1 MKTLYAIGEMLIDF
15 TAQETGKLENT
26 VTFRK
31 NAGGAPANVAVCV
44 SKLGGSANVITKL
57 GKDGFGI
64 FLEHT
69 LRKEGVGTDYVFTT
83 DEANTA
89 LAFVS
94 RDETGERDFTFFRN
108 PSADMLLNEKEVRS
122 IPFGEGDILH
132 FGSVDLCDAPV
143 RAAHRV
149 AIEAARGSGSLVSFD
164 PNLRYMLWKSAQEL
178 LDTVRSFLPL
188 ADILKVSEEELFDIT
203 GISDEAEA
211 VQSLFRGRVKLIFV
225 TKGKEGSAAYTKKDY
240 ACVHVDR
247 TSPVVDTTGAG
258 DSFIGI
264 ILYQLLER
272 GGLDGLS
279 EKELTIMLERANRV
293 ATYVVA
299 HEGAIPA
306 MPVRGEVFKEK
317 QI

>member
-15 TAQETGKLENT
+15 TAQETGKPEDV

-44 SKLGGSANVITKL
+44 AKLGGTANVITKL

-64 FLEHT
+64 FLERT

-108 PSADMLLNEKEVRS
+108 PSADMLLNEEEVRS
-122 IPFGEGDILH
+122 IPFGKGDVLH

-143 RAAHRV
+143 RTAHRV
-149 AIEAARGSGSLVSFD
+149 AIESARENGSLISFD

-178 LDTVRSFLPL
+178 LDVVRSFLPL
-188 ADILKVSEEELFDIT
+188 ADILKVSDEELFDIT

-211 VQSLFRGRVKLIFV
+211 VKSLFRGSVKIVFV
-225 TKGKEGSAAYTKKDY
+225 TKGKDGAAAYTKNLY
-240 ACVHVDR
+240 AYAPADR

-258 DSFIGI
+258 DSFIGT
-264 ILYQLLER
+264 ILYQLLDR

-279 EKELTIMLERANRV
+279 EEELTTMLERANRV

-299 HEGAIPA
+299 REGAIPA
-306 MPVRGEVFKEK
+306 MPVREEIF
-317 QI
+317 

>member
-15 TAQETGKLENT
+15 TAQETGKLENA

-64 FLEHT
+64 FLENT

-83 DEANTA
+83 DDANTA

-94 RDETGERDFTFFRN
+94 RDETGERDFTFYRN
-108 PSADMLLNEKEVRS
+108 PSADMLLNEDEVRS
-122 IPFGEGDILH
+122 IPFEEGDILH
-132 FGSVDLCDAPV
+132 YGSVDLCDAPV

-149 AIEAARGSGSLVSFD
+149 AIDAAREVGALVSFD
-164 PNLRYMLWKSAQEL
+164 PNLRYTLWKSAQEL

-203 GISDEAEA
+203 GIPNEA
-211 VQSLFRGRVKLIFV
+211 VAVRSLFRGKVKLIFV
-225 TKGKEGSAAYTKKDY
+225 TKGKNGAAAYTKTVY
-240 ACVHVDR
+240 ACASVDKS
-247 TSPVVDTTGAG
+247 SPVVDTTGAG
-258 DSFIGI
+258 DSFIGTM
-264 ILYQLLER
+264 LYQILER
-272 GGLDGLS
+272 GGIDGLT
-279 EKELTIMLERANRV
+279 EKELTNMLQRANRA

-306 MPVRGEVFKEK
+306 MPTRKEVF
-317 QI
+317 